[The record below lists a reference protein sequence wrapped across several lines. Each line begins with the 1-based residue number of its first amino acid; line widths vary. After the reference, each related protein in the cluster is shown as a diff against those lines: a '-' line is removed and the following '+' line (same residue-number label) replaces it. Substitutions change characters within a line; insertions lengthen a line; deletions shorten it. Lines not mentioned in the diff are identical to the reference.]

1 MNKVSAFLPSFNKPE
16 YVTDAIG
23 SVLSQTHENLE
34 LWILENSN
42 DGITRDVIKESPLFA
57 DKRVRYVEV
66 DFTDE
71 QRESAYVTSVLCNEY
86 FNKAD
91 GDYIF
96 YISDDDI
103 LDARCFE
110 IMVEKIRLNHVV
122 FHTQKVIRDNGTEW
136 GLVSV
141 RPADREIG
149 YGTGIMPDCYID
161 GGQILFRKECL
172 EHIEKPY
179 FETDMFHAH
188 HMDGLFMNKLAKKY
202 KFYPVNHELS
212 THRVTQKSL
221 WTK

>member
-42 DGITRDVIKESPLFA
+42 DGVTREVIKASPYYT
-57 DKRVRYVEV
+57 DKRVKYIEI

-71 QRESAYVTSVLCNEY
+71 QREHAYVTSVLCNEY
-86 FNKAD
+86 FDKAE

-96 YISDDDI
+96 YISDDDV
-103 LDARCFE
+103 LDIRCFE
-110 IMVEKIRLNHVV
+110 LMIEKNRFCHVV
-122 FHTQKVIRDNGTEW
+122 FHTQKVIRNNGNGW
-136 GLVSV
+136 DLISV
-141 RPADREIG
+141 RAADREIG
-149 YGTGIMPDCYID
+149 HGTGIVPDCYID
-161 GGQILFRKECL
+161 GGQILFKKECL
-172 EHIEKPY
+172 RDVEKPY

-188 HMDGLFMNKLAKKY
+188 HMDGLFMNKLAEKY
-202 KFYPVNHELS
+202 TFFPVNHELS
-212 THRVTQKSL
+212 THRITRKSL